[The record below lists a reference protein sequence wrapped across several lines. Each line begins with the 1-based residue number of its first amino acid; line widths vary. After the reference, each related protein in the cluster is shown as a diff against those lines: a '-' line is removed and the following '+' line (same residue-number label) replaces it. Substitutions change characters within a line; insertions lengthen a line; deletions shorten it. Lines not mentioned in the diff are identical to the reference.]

1 MMDGISLTPEIYRVR
16 CQLHALKRAE
26 ARGVDLDI
34 GDLDRL
40 ERAIESLRCAWVRKG
55 EGRERYWIPVRH
67 GRTRCRVL
75 YDAALCCIVTVLP
88 DRRGW

>member
-1 MMDGISLTPEIYRVR
+1 MDGIDLTPEIYRVR

-40 ERAIESLRCAWVRKG
+40 ERAIERLRRTWVRKG
-55 EGRERYWIPVRH
+55 EEGERCWIPVRH
-67 GRTRCRVL
+67 GRARCRVL
-75 YDAALCCIVTVLP
+75 YDATLRCIVTVLP
-88 DRRGW
+88 DRRPC